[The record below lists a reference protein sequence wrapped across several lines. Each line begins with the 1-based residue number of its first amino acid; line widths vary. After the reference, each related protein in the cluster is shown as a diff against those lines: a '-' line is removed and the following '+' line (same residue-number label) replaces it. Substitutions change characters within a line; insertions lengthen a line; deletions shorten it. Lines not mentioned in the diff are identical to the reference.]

1 MAKTGLYQFVAN
13 DTAAQFL
20 LADGTSIDVRLGDLT
35 DEIKHALML
44 HGLKQKVADA
54 AAIPRDTETGRSA
67 TDADKIK
74 AMRAVAD
81 RIIAGEWAARAGEGG
96 GAPRSL
102 LQRALER
109 LYPQR
114 TREEIAEF
122 LAGMDKKQQSAL
134 RMSPKVAPIIAG
146 LRDEAARGAKGVDA
160 DELLGE
166 LAGSYT
172 PGTTVL

>member
-1 MAKTGLYQFVAN
+1 MAKGSLYQFVAN
-13 DTAAQFL
+13 DVAAQFV
-20 LADGTSIDVRLGDLT
+20 LADGTSIDIRLGDLAP
-35 DEIKHALML
+35 EIRHALMV

-67 TDADKIK
+67 TDGEKCR

-81 RIIAGEWAARAGEGG
+81 RIVAGVWTAARGEGG

-114 TREEIAEF
+114 TREQIATY
-122 LAGMDKKQQSAL
+122 LGTLDKKQQSAL

-146 LRDEAARGAKGVDA
+146 LRDEAATRGEVDTDA
-160 DELLGE
+160 LLDG
-166 LAGSYT
+166 LMA
-172 PGTTVL
+172 